1 MPIASSIHATQRAL
15 PVTSRMFPFFLNHI
29 SSLAHFLFSGLA
41 SCYSRH
47 HFTFYFLFPTKP
59 LDYLAYKAGSSLH
72 CWLKAHFYSTC
83 YWTEQ
88 MCGQDT
94 SGLSQLDGPF
104 LKLILF
110 WIYTINPYFSLTLI
124 FLWLPQLSGLF
135 SFSQELIFQ
144 WVLAFLPHPRCG
156 PGGALTRQV
165 RALLPVS
172 LLGFYCQC
180 GRHDSEKAVPVLATL

>member
-1 MPIASSIHATQRAL
+1 MWLGCLLCFFHGFLYNQSRSPVFSLCLLLCRTGVWQRSDLPSVWMMPKAFSIHATQRAL

-41 SCYSRH
+41 SRYSRH
-47 HFTFYFLFPTKP
+47 HLTFYLLSPTKP

-72 CWLKAHFYSTC
+72 RWLKAHFYSTC
-83 YWTEQ
+83 YWAEQ

-104 LKLILF
+104 LKLIFF

-124 FLWLPQLSGLF
+124 FLWLPQLSWLF
-135 SFSQELIFQ
+135 SFS
-144 WVLAFLPHPRCG
+144 
-156 PGGALTRQV
+156 
-165 RALLPVS
+165 
-172 LLGFYCQC
+172 
-180 GRHDSEKAVPVLATL
+180 